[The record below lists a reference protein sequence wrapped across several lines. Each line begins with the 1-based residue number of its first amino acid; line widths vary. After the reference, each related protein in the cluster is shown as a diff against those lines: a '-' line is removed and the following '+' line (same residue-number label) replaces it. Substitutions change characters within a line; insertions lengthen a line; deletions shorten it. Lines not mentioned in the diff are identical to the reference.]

1 MKWQIWIITER
12 KSSILF
18 PVYDI
23 LTGMWKYLLWLAF
36 CCFIYYLKWTNCLS
50 ALRFD
55 ADDCEVDSEGEDD
68 EVNGN
73 EDGDGED
80 NEEDSEEGWSRT

>member
-1 MKWQIWIITER
+1 MDNYREKVFNLIPSLR
-12 KSSILF
+12 YLDGYGNNYGNLPCYF
-18 PVYDI
+18 VYFLKPI
-23 LTGMWKYLLWLAF
+23 NYLSV
-36 CCFIYYLKWTNCLS
+36 NS
-50 ALRFD
+50 FD

-80 NEEDSEEGWSRT
+80 NEEDSEEGWSRI

>member
-1 MKWQIWIITER
+1 M
-12 KSSILF
+12 
-18 PVYDI
+18 
-23 LTGMWKYLLWLAF
+23 
-36 CCFIYYLKWTNCLS
+36 N
-50 ALRFD
+50 RFD

-80 NEEDSEEGWSRT
+80 NEEDSEEGWSRI